1 MRLAALALVG
11 LCVAAAPARL
21 DVKLGEV
28 VPDITFKGYDDKE
41 YKLSDFR
48 ADAEKKTEGMVTVVY
63 FHSEKCPAQVPLDA
77 IKKVAEQWSDPK
89 NGVKFLAF
97 FSYGHDTQKA
107 IGEYITKNTLTY
119 TSAWDTDRKLRDHFG
134 AKQVNTTYVLD
145 KNGKLIYH
153 GGLFQMKGKPP
164 AWTVEKETVVEA
176 VKAAKEG
183 TAAPK
188 SGTPFMG

>member
-28 VPDITFKGYDDKE
+28 VPDIAFKGYDDKE

-48 ADAEKKTEGMVTVVY
+48 ADAEKKTEGQVVVVY
-63 FHSEKCPAQVPLDA
+63 FHSEHCPAQIPVDA
-77 IKKVAEQWSDPK
+77 VKKVAEQWADPK

-97 FSYGHDTQKA
+97 FTYQGDNQKA
-107 IGEYITKNTLTY
+107 IGEYITKNSLSY
-119 TSAWDTDRKLRDHFG
+119 TCSWDTEKKLRGHFG
-134 AKQVNTTYVLD
+134 AKQVNATYVLD

-153 GGLFQMKGKPP
+153 GGLFQMKGK
-164 AWTVEKETVVEA
+164 TVEKEIVVEA